1 MTCSRSYQGGRKR
14 YARKSNRKSNR
25 KQQKKRRNTK
35 RRNTK
40 RRKARR
46 RNTRM
51 RRMSGG
57 SGLVDP
63 LSSGL
68 HEAATKLTSNPYV
81 PSGAHIQ
88 PAGSP
93 YQDDRNP
100 YVI

>member
-35 RRNTK
+35 RRN
-40 RRKARR
+40 ARR

>member
-1 MTCSRSYQGGRKR
+1 MACSRSYQGGKRR

-35 RRNTK
+35 RRN
-40 RRKARR
+40 ARR

-88 PAGSP
+88 PAGNP